1 MLQRL
6 PAAEMLMHYMD
17 LHSYDAKPPST
28 ELAEVV
34 MDEILRCKLN
44 LRDAVLFFYQI
55 VSLRSELQ
63 SETRIDCPVISS
75 LKR

>member
-17 LHSYDAKPPST
+17 LHSYDVAKAPST

-34 MDEILRCKLN
+34 MDEILSCKLN
-44 LRDAVLFFYQI
+44 LLRDAGVLIFLPL
-55 VSLRSELQ
+55 VPE
-63 SETRIDCPVISS
+63 
-75 LKR
+75 K